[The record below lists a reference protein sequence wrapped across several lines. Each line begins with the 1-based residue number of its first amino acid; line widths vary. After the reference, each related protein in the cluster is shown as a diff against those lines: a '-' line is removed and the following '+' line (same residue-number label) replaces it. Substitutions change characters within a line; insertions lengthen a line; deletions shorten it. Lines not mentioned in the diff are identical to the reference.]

1 MEDQHMHGEPSIF
14 VWGVRC
20 KSSRT
25 FALRLRDFWWE
36 DFSSFLQ
43 PSIQISISLAFE
55 FLHLLSSGDC
65 LCVKKGLRLPLLL
78 LWDRVC
84 AFASSNRSRENC
96 SKGSRPLSKR
106 RKIMK
111 QVQNKARPIK

>member
-1 MEDQHMHGEPSIF
+1 MEDLNMHGEPSIF
-14 VWGVRC
+14 VWEVRC

-43 PSIQISISLAFE
+43 PSTQSSISLAFE
-55 FLHLLSSGDC
+55 FLHPLPSGDC
-65 LCVKKGLRLPLLL
+65 LCVKKGLRLLLL
-78 LWDRVC
+78 DRVC

-96 SKGSRPLSKR
+96 SKVKWRNCP
-106 RKIMK
+106 
-111 QVQNKARPIK
+111 